1 MVVLAAMNMGRM
13 AMNQH
18 SKHMMEAMRFRCPS
32 PHPPLTFEGLC
43 QALSLEITLGQHH
56 AFRHRLLKALCEVNE
71 RDIYSRLAKKS
82 RQRPSTPLE

>member
-1 MVVLAAMNMGRM
+1 MVVLAAMRMGQM

-18 SKHMMEAMRFRCPS
+18 NKHMIEAMRFRCPS

-56 AFRHRLLKALCEVNE
+56 AFRYRLLKALCEVKE
-71 RDIYSRLAKKS
+71 RDIYARLPKKS
-82 RQRPSTPLE
+82 GHGSSTPLE